1 MRITLERDDKINNS
15 QFGKLYVDNVY
26 QCEILE
32 NASNLIPCDTFKLGL
47 RTSGGWFEK
56 EKDKKRYKD
65 FRGVIEIQ
73 DVPDRKYILFHP
85 ANKSG
90 ELKGCIAPGRSRSN
104 DNICSSRLAYYTLYT
119 DICNLLSVG
128 KNVSIEI
135 REKIKEEKEEKK
147 MVLGKLFGGGALKS
161 ISNVVDD
168 MHFSGEEKE
177 KLKLQF
183 EEIES
188 KLKSKQMDINLA
200 DAQSTAGGLSGFM
213 QRSWRPLIGMSCA
226 LAIFWEFVLSKI
238 ILFICGIF
246 HYRVINLPELDMG
259 TLMPLV
265 MSLLGM
271 GALRTFEK
279 TKGVTK

>member
-1 MRITLERDDKINNS
+1 
-15 QFGKLYVDNVY
+15 
-26 QCEILE
+26 
-32 NASNLIPCDTFKLGL
+32 
-47 RTSGGWFEK
+47 
-56 EKDKKRYKD
+56 
-65 FRGVIEIQ
+65 
-73 DVPDRKYILFHP
+73 
-85 ANKSG
+85 
-90 ELKGCIAPGRSRSN
+90 
-104 DNICSSRLAYYTLYT
+104 
-119 DICNLLSVG
+119 
-128 KNVSIEI
+128 
-135 REKIKEEKEEKK
+135 
-147 MVLGKLFGGGALKS
+147 MVLGKIFGGDTIKTIG
-161 ISNVVDD
+161 NVVDD

-183 EEIES
+183 EEIQA

-226 LAIFWEFVLSKI
+226 LAIFWEFVLSKF
-238 ILFICGIF
+238 ILFICGIL
-246 HYRVINLPELDMG
+246 HYEVINLPQLDMG